1 MNSLQKII
9 NASLVVSIFLTAC
22 AQPSPTPIET
32 AISSPTLAPTET
44 DIPPTAIRSPTKQ
57 PLSLADI
64 IFYNGTLLTM
74 EPNQPT
80 AQAIAIQGEMIIA
93 VGTDDEILTL
103 SGPET
108 QIIDL
113 QGRTIMPG
121 FVDAHDHIF
130 NDAGKMDMTMDQ
142 AQQQALE
149 YGITTLSNMFTTP
162 EFLDEMQAY
171 QQAGKLRIRSSLY
184 LTYSGPCGGVIGDWY
199 KQVPPTRVAGE
210 MLRMGGVKI
219 FADGGVC
226 GKAAL
231 STEYPSGGHGDLW
244 FTQDEIN
251 KVVADAQAAGYQV
264 AIHAQGD
271 LAIEQAQNAIEFA
284 LDGEPNTYRHRIE
297 HNPFARPDLLSRY
310 SEIGII
316 PTAFGAYPTC
326 AEIHDSYYS
335 SFFGTEPMPYLENWR
350 AFLDAN
356 PGLPVAWH
364 SDWPYAS
371 MNTFLNLYSY
381 VTRQEVDADGTVC
394 MPPDWLAAHRIT
406 VNEALPMMTINAAY
420 SLFRETEV
428 GGLKAGK
435 YADLLIISDD
445 PTAIDPNDLIN
456 IQVWMTMVGGKV
468 EFCADEHASL
478 CLRTEAAAS
487 SGPEAGAPSSS
498 GISASASLATDP
510 PENAFDGDT
519 ETIWNSGADPN
530 QWIQINLGKPTT
542 VSAIRLVVSQYPAG
556 DTFHQIWG
564 GADAN
569 NLTLLHEFKGFTQDS
584 AILEYKP
591 STPLSNIHYIKIV
604 TTQSPSWV
612 AWREIE
618 VTTSP

>member
-1 MNSLQKII
+1 
-9 NASLVVSIFLTAC
+9 
-22 AQPSPTPIET
+22 
-32 AISSPTLAPTET
+32 
-44 DIPPTAIRSPTKQ
+44 
-57 PLSLADI
+57 
-64 IFYNGTLLTM
+64 M

-113 QGRTIMPG
+113 QGQTIMPG
-121 FVDAHDHIF
+121 FVDAHDHVF
-130 NDAGKMDMTMDQ
+130 NDAGKKDMSMEQ
-142 AQQQALE
+142 SQQMALE
-149 YGITTLSNMFTTP
+149 YGITTLANMYNP
-162 EFLDEMQAY
+162 PDVLDEMRAF
-171 QQAGKLRIRSSLY
+171 QQAGKLKIRTSLY
-184 LTYSGPCGGVIGDWY
+184 LTYSGPCGEIIGDWH
-199 KQVPPTRVAGE
+199 KDVAPTRNPGE
-210 MLRMGGVKI
+210 MLRTGGMKMT
-219 FADGGVC
+219 ADGGVC

-231 STEYPSGGHGDLW
+231 STAYPDGGFGDLW
-244 FTQDEIN
+244 FTQDQIN
-251 KVVADAQAAGYQV
+251 QIVADAQAAGYQV

-271 LAIEQAQNAIEFA
+271 RAIEQAQNAIAFA
-284 LDGEPNTYRHRIE
+284 LNGKPNTYRHRIE

-310 SEIGII
+310 SEIGIVPI
-316 PTAFGAYPTC
+316 AFGAYPTC

-381 VTRQEVDADGTVC
+381 VTRQEVDTEGNIC
-394 MPPDWLAAHRIT
+394 MPPEWLASHAIS
-406 VNEALPMMTINAAY
+406 VDEALPMMTINAAY
-420 SLFRETEV
+420 ALFRETEV
-428 GGLKAGK
+428 GSLKAGK
-435 YADLLIISDD
+435 FADLLIISDD
-445 PTAIDPNDLIN
+445 PTAINPNDLIN
-456 IQVWMTMVGGKV
+456 LQVWMTMVGGKV

-478 CLRTEAAAS
+478 CPRTEAAAS

-519 ETIWNSGADPN
+519 ETIWNSGADPD

-556 DTFHQIWG
+556 DTIHQIWG
-564 GADAN
+564 GADEN
-569 NLTLLHEFKGFTQDS
+569 NLTLLHEFNGFTQDPDT
-584 AILEYKP
+584 LEFKP
-591 STPLSNIHYIKIV
+591 STPLSNIQYIKII

-618 VTTSP
+618 VTSP

>member
-9 NASLVVSIFLTAC
+9 SASLVVSIFLTAC
-22 AQPSPTPIET
+22 AQPSPTPIEPV
-32 AISSPTLAPTET
+32 ISSPTLARTET
-44 DIPPTAIRSPTKQ
+44 DIPPTAIPSPTKQ
-57 PLSLADI
+57 LSLADI

-113 QGRTIMPG
+113 QGQTIMPG
-121 FVDAHDHIF
+121 FVDAHDHVF
-130 NDAGKMDMTMDQ
+130 NDAGKKDMSMEQ
-142 AQQQALE
+142 SQQMALE
-149 YGITTLSNMFTTP
+149 YGITTLANMYNP
-162 EFLDEMQAY
+162 PDVLDEMRAF
-171 QQAGKLRIRSSLY
+171 QQAGKLKIRTSLY
-184 LTYSGPCGGVIGDWY
+184 LTYSGPCGEIIGDWH
-199 KQVPPTRVAGE
+199 KDVAPTRNPGE
-210 MLRMGGVKI
+210 MLRIGGMKMT
-219 FADGGVC
+219 ADGGVC

-231 STEYPSGGHGDLW
+231 STAYPDGGFGDLW
-244 FTQDEIN
+244 FTQDQIN
-251 KVVADAQAAGYQV
+251 QIVADAQAAGYQV

-271 LAIEQAQNAIEFA
+271 RAIEQAQNAIAFA
-284 LDGEPNTYRHRIE
+284 LNGKPNTYRHRIE

-310 SEIGII
+310 SEIGIVPI
-316 PTAFGAYPTC
+316 AFGAYPTC

-381 VTRQEVDADGTVC
+381 VTRQEVDTEGNIC
-394 MPPDWLAAHRIT
+394 MPPEWLASHAIS
-406 VNEALPMMTINAAY
+406 VDEALPMMTINAAY
-420 SLFRETEV
+420 ALFRETEV
-428 GGLKAGK
+428 GSLKAGK
-435 YADLLIISDD
+435 FADLLIISDD
-445 PTAIDPNDLIN
+445 PTAINPNDLIN
-456 IQVWMTMVGGKV
+456 LQVWMTMVGGKV

-478 CLRTEAAAS
+478 CPRTEAAAS

-519 ETIWNSGADPN
+519 ETIWNSGADPD

-556 DTFHQIWG
+556 DTIHQIWG
-564 GADAN
+564 GADEN
-569 NLTLLHEFKGFTQDS
+569 NLTLLHEFNGFTQDPDT
-584 AILEYKP
+584 LEFKP
-591 STPLSNIHYIKIV
+591 STPLSNIQYIKII

-618 VTTSP
+618 VTSP